1 MMVHEVCGISA
12 EDADRIEMSI
22 REAICGRSMT
32 EANDIILK
40 TILESE
46 YFFKEAVYMAFVYGS
61 IVGMIVGQEIQ
72 QQEIKGVE

>member
-1 MMVHEVCGISA
+1 MMAHEACGISA
-12 EDADRIEMSI
+12 GDADRIEMSI

-61 IVGMIVGQEIQ
+61 IIGMFVGHKIQ

>member
-1 MMVHEVCGISA
+1 
-12 EDADRIEMSI
+12 
-22 REAICGRSMT
+22 MT

-61 IVGMIVGQEIQ
+61 IVGMFVGQEIQ